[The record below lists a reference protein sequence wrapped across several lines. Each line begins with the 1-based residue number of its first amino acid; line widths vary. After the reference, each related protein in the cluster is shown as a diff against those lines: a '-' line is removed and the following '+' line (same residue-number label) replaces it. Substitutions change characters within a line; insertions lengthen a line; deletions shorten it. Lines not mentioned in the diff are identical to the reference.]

1 VARKKQNAPRK
12 FISEHNPANGSKE
25 KPPLDAPN
33 FVICRV
39 RGFMTYASDITS
51 FDELVV
57 PWEQLRLFAFSALL
71 VAFTIVAAALALSA
85 LSATC
90 TFFASF
96 ALAPD
101 LGPSI
106 GIGRKPATLAGSRSA
121 SSAIRKPEVA
131 VPLPMAAASA
141 RDTLADAKPAI
152 PLGTATPRGA
162 SAATA
167 TPGTT
172 ALGATASLGVT
183 TASLE
188 APLPPSVTGPRLVPF
203 PPKRP
208 FDAATTATA
217 PGEAPSASQIRSN
230 KDTPRPLPGDTKPRS
245 GAAPEVAAVSTPP
258 QDDRNPFQKLFSAF
272 SQATGSAFASR
283 TEGQGSV
290 ANLGARTALYDI
302 EAHTVYLPSGER
314 LEAHSGL
321 GSRFDD
327 PRSVSE
333 KNRGATPPHLYD
345 LELRRDLFH
354 GVAALRLNP
363 VGGGNMFGR
372 AGILAHS
379 YMLGPRGD
387 SNGCVSFRD
396 YPKFLRAFQN
406 GEIARI
412 AVVAHVGASYSV
424 ASSHN

>member
-1 VARKKQNAPRK
+1 
-12 FISEHNPANGSKE
+12 
-25 KPPLDAPN
+25 
-33 FVICRV
+33 
-39 RGFMTYASDITS
+39 MTYASDITS

-71 VAFTIVAAALALSA
+71 VGFTIVAAALALSA

-90 TFFASF
+90 TFFASLTF
-96 ALAPD
+96 APD

-106 GIGRKPATLAGSRSA
+106 GIGRKPTVLASGRATALTM
-121 SSAIRKPEVA
+121 RKPEVA
-131 VPLPMAAASA
+131 VPLPIDAAPA
-141 RDTLADAKPAI
+141 RDTLGNAKLAT
-152 PLGTATPRGA
+152 PLGTATPRSA
-162 SAATA
+162 SAEAATA
-167 TPGTT
+167 TPDTT
-172 ALGATASLGVT
+172 TLGATTLGDTTASLGVT

-188 APLPPSVTGPRLVPF
+188 APLPPSVTGPRLVPL

-208 FDAATTATA
+208 LDAGTATIA
-217 PGEAPSASQIRSN
+217 PGEAPPASPLRSN
-230 KDTPRPLPGDTKPRS
+230 KETARPLPGDTKPRS
-245 GAAPEVAAVSTPP
+245 GAAPKSAAVSTPP

-272 SQATGSAFASR
+272 SAFASR
-283 TEGQGSV
+283 TEGQGSL
-290 ANLGARTALYDI
+290 AGLGDRTALYDI

-327 PRSVSE
+327 PRYVSE

-406 GEIARI
+406 GEISRI
-412 AVVAHVGASYSV
+412 AVVTHVGATYSV
-424 ASSHN
+424 ASSRN

>member
-1 VARKKQNAPRK
+1 
-12 FISEHNPANGSKE
+12 
-25 KPPLDAPN
+25 
-33 FVICRV
+33 
-39 RGFMTYASDITS
+39 MTYASDITS

-71 VAFTIVAAALALSA
+71 VGFTIVAAALAFSA
-85 LSATC
+85 LFATC
-90 TFFASF
+90 TFFAS
-96 ALAPD
+96 LTSAPD

-106 GIGRKPATLAGSRSA
+106 GIGRKPTVLASGRATALTM
-121 SSAIRKPEVA
+121 RKPELA
-131 VPLPMAAASA
+131 VPLPIDAAPA
-141 RDTLADAKPAI
+141 RDTLGNAKLAT
-152 PLGTATPRGA
+152 PLGTATPRSA
-162 SAATA
+162 SAEAATA
-167 TPGTT
+167 TPDTT
-172 ALGATASLGVT
+172 TLDTTTLGATTLGDTTASLGVT

-188 APLPPSVTGPRLVPF
+188 APLPPSVTGPRLVPL

-208 FDAATTATA
+208 LDASTATIA
-217 PGEAPSASQIRSN
+217 PGEAPPASPLRSN
-230 KDTPRPLPGDTKPRS
+230 KETARPLPGDTKPRS
-245 GAAPEVAAVSTPP
+245 GAAPESAAVSTPP

-272 SQATGSAFASR
+272 SAFASR
-283 TEGQGSV
+283 TEGQGGL
-290 ANLGARTALYDI
+290 AGLGDRTALYDI

-321 GSRFDD
+321 GSRYDD
-327 PRSVSE
+327 PRYVSE

-406 GEIARI
+406 GEISRI
-412 AVVAHVGASYSV
+412 AVVTHVGATYSV
-424 ASSHN
+424 ASSRN